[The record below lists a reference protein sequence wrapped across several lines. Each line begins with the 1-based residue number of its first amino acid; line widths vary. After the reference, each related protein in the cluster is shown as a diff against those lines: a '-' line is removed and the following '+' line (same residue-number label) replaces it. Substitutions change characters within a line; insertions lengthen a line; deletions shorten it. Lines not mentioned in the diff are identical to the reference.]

1 MDSIVNFCADYWWI
15 VLILGVTQGAGIVFW
30 ASHNRY

>member
-15 VLILGVTQGAGIVFW
+15 VLILVVTQVAGIALW
-30 ASHNRY
+30 SGYNKY